1 MESKKSTIYNIIKS
15 TEFSKYLDNSTIESL
30 STIMDLV
37 DYEKSTKVYCKNEKV
52 SKFLIICSGKCD
64 LVDGNDKINRT
75 LNSGDFFGLI
85 SLFTNSSKNYDL
97 ITSEKLKTLEL
108 EKAKLIELTNKIPDI
123 KKQLLQIVNKQLF
136 NPEIN
141 AALSTIAKGVDEKTI
156 EELKKDISWKTLND
170 SEILFN
176 EGDMGDSCYIVMSGR
191 VQAIK
196 NHGKDNEVVLGELK
210 KGDIIGD
217 MALITGEK
225 RSATIKASKLSRL
238 IYISKKS
245 FDQVMY
251 SNPKALMEVSK
262 ALINRLKF
270 QDKKEKIN
278 KNIIIGI
285 ISLVDNKTNQ
295 DFYSILDN
303 NLQLFGNTENL
314 TELTS
319 HLDSNKDSLD
329 FEILLENI
337 VSNNDFLIL
346 HSNDVNDIK
355 WKENILKYSDK
366 VIIIGNPKELNSI
379 SNEELQIFN
388 NYTDL
393 NLDKIWLVLNHSK
406 DTVVPSNTK
415 KIINDRN
422 GIKTFHIKNNNE
434 NDIKRIVRFLTKQT
448 IGLTL
453 GGGGAKGFAHF
464 GVYKAMNELNIPLD
478 IIGGTS
484 AGSIV
489 ASQIAL
495 GHSFDQIIKKT
506 KKVNSLRMFKE
517 YGLPY
522 ISLIKSNKIEQAAK
536 ISAEDRDIEDLW
548 IPFFAPATDLTNS
561 KLIVF
566 NQGPLWEAI
575 RSSGALPGI
584 VLPHFMNENIIVD
597 CGLMNNLPV
606 DIMRNNYGGKII
618 CSSCSLDKSMKT
630 SIKGIPNQSK
640 MIFNKLFNKSSFE
653 KKYGYVPTVTDII
666 FKTSVVASASQ
677 INNNINMSDL
687 FLELPTSEF
696 GLTDFNNKAMLKMI
710 NIGYNYSKPKLEKFK
725 DTLIL

>member
-1 MESKKSTIYNIIKS
+1 MESEKLTIYNIIKN
-15 TEFSKYLDNSTIESL
+15 TEFSKYLDNSTIEEL
-30 STIMDLV
+30 SVIMTLV
-37 DYEKSTKVYCKNEKV
+37 DYEKSTKIYCNSEEV
-52 SKFLIICSGKCD
+52 SKFLIICSGKCN
-64 LVDGNDKINRT
+64 LVDESGAINRT

-97 ITSEKLKTLEL
+97 ITSEKSKILEL
-108 EKAKLIELTNKIPDI
+108 EKSKLMELANKIPDI

-141 AALSTIAKGVDEKTI
+141 AALSTIAKGVDTKTI
-156 EELKKDISWKTLND
+156 KELKKDISWKTLND

-176 EGDMGDSCYIVMSGR
+176 EGDIGDSCYIVMSGR
-191 VQAIK
+191 VQALK
-196 NHGKDNEVVLGELK
+196 NYGKDNEVVLGELK

-262 ALINRLKF
+262 TLINRLKF

-285 ISLVDNKTNQ
+285 LSLVDNKTNQ

-319 HLDSNKDSLD
+319 HLDSNEDSLD

-366 VIIIGNPKELNSI
+366 VIVIGNPKELNSI
-379 SNEELQIFN
+379 SKEELQIFN
-388 NYTDL
+388 NYTEL
-393 NLDKIWLVLNHSK
+393 NLDKIWLVLNHSE

-422 GIKTFHIKNNNE
+422 GIRTFHIKNNNE

-495 GHSFDQIIKKT
+495 GHSFEEIIEKN
-506 KKVNSLRMFKE
+506 KKVNALRMFKE

-566 NQGPLWEAI
+566 NKGPLWEAI

-597 CGLMNNLPV
+597 GGLMNNLPV

-696 GLTDFNNKAMLKMI
+696 GLTDFNNKAMLEMI
-710 NIGYNYSKPKLEKFK
+710 DIGYNYSKPKLEAFK

>member
-1 MESKKSTIYNIIKS
+1 MESEKLTIYNIIKN
-15 TEFSKYLDNSTIESL
+15 TEFSKYLDNSTIEEL
-30 STIMDLV
+30 SVIMTLV
-37 DYEKSTKVYCKNEKV
+37 DYEKSTKIYCNSEEV
-52 SKFLIICSGKCD
+52 SKFLIICSGECN
-64 LVDGNDKINRT
+64 LVDENSEVNRT

-97 ITSEKLKTLEL
+97 ITSEKSKILEL
-108 EKAKLIELTNKIPDI
+108 EKSKLMELANKIPDI

-141 AALSTIAKGVDEKTI
+141 AALSTIAKGVDTKTI
-156 EELKKDISWKTLND
+156 KELKKDISWKTLND

-176 EGDMGDSCYIVMSGR
+176 EGDIGDSCYIVMSGR
-191 VQAIK
+191 VQALK
-196 NHGKDNEVVLGELK
+196 NYGKDNEVVLGELK

-262 ALINRLKF
+262 TLINRLKF

-285 ISLVDNKTNQ
+285 LSLVDNKTNQ

-366 VIIIGNPKELNSI
+366 VIVIGNPKELNSI
-379 SNEELQIFN
+379 SKEELQIFN
-388 NYTDL
+388 NYTEL
-393 NLDKIWLVLNHSK
+393 NLDKIWLVLNHSE

-422 GIKTFHIKNNNE
+422 GIRTFHIKNNNE

-453 GGGGAKGFAHF
+453 GGGGAKGFSHF

-495 GHSFDQIIKKT
+495 GHSFEEIIEKN
-506 KKVNSLRMFKE
+506 KKVNALRMFKE

-566 NQGPLWEAI
+566 NKGPLWEAI

-597 CGLMNNLPV
+597 GGLMNNLPV

-696 GLTDFNNKAMLKMI
+696 GLTDFNNKAMLEMI
-710 NIGYNYSKPKLEKFK
+710 DIGYNYSKPKLEAFK

>member
-1 MESKKSTIYNIIKS
+1 MESENLTIYNVIKN
-15 TEFSKYLDNSTIESL
+15 TEFSKYLDNSTIEEL
-30 STIMDLV
+30 SKIMTLV
-37 DYEKSTKVYCKNEKV
+37 EYKKSTKIYCNGSQV
-52 SKFLIICSGKCD
+52 SKFLIIYSGKCN
-64 LVDGNDKINRT
+64 LVSENNEINRV

-97 ITSEKLKTLEL
+97 ITSEKSKIFEL
-108 EKAKLIELTNKIPDI
+108 EKSKLIELTNKSPDI

-285 ISLVDNKTNQ
+285 ISLVDNKTTQN
-295 DFYSILDN
+295 FYNILN
-303 NLQLFGNTENL
+303 SNLHLFGSIENL

-319 HLDSNKDSLD
+319 NLDSNENNLD

-346 HSNDVNDIK
+346 HSNDVSDIK
-355 WKENILKYSDK
+355 WKKIFSNIL
-366 VIIIGNPKELNSI
+366 
-379 SNEELQIFN
+379 
-388 NYTDL
+388 
-393 NLDKIWLVLNHSK
+393 
-406 DTVVPSNTK
+406 
-415 KIINDRN
+415 
-422 GIKTFHIKNNNE
+422 IK
-434 NDIKRIVRFLTKQT
+434 
-448 IGLTL
+448 
-453 GGGGAKGFAHF
+453 
-464 GVYKAMNELNIPLD
+464 
-478 IIGGTS
+478 
-484 AGSIV
+484 
-489 ASQIAL
+489 
-495 GHSFDQIIKKT
+495 
-506 KKVNSLRMFKE
+506 
-517 YGLPY
+517 
-522 ISLIKSNKIEQAAK
+522 
-536 ISAEDRDIEDLW
+536 
-548 IPFFAPATDLTNS
+548 
-561 KLIVF
+561 
-566 NQGPLWEAI
+566 
-575 RSSGALPGI
+575 
-584 VLPHFMNENIIVD
+584 
-597 CGLMNNLPV
+597 
-606 DIMRNNYGGKII
+606 
-618 CSSCSLDKSMKT
+618 
-630 SIKGIPNQSK
+630 
-640 MIFNKLFNKSSFE
+640 
-653 KKYGYVPTVTDII
+653 
-666 FKTSVVASASQ
+666 
-677 INNNINMSDL
+677 
-687 FLELPTSEF
+687 
-696 GLTDFNNKAMLKMI
+696 
-710 NIGYNYSKPKLEKFK
+710 
-725 DTLIL
+725 

>member
-1 MESKKSTIYNIIKS
+1 MESEKLTIYNIIKN
-15 TEFSKYLDNSTIESL
+15 TEFSKYLDNSTIEEL
-30 STIMDLV
+30 SVIMTLV
-37 DYEKSTKVYCKNEKV
+37 DYEKSTKIYCNSEEV
-52 SKFLIICSGKCD
+52 SKFLIICSGKCN
-64 LVDGNDKINRT
+64 LVDESGAINRT

-97 ITSEKLKTLEL
+97 ITSEKSKILEL
-108 EKAKLIELTNKIPDI
+108 EKSKLMELANKIPDI

-141 AALSTIAKGVDEKTI
+141 AALSTIAKGVDTKTI
-156 EELKKDISWKTLND
+156 KELKKDISWKTLND

-176 EGDMGDSCYIVMSGR
+176 EGDIGDSCYIVMSGR
-191 VQAIK
+191 VQALK
-196 NHGKDNEVVLGELK
+196 NYGKDNEVVLGELK

-262 ALINRLKF
+262 TLINRLKF

-285 ISLVDNKTNQ
+285 LSLVDNKTNQ

-319 HLDSNKDSLD
+319 HLDSNEDSLD

-366 VIIIGNPKELNSI
+366 VIVIGNPKELNSI
-379 SNEELQIFN
+379 SKEELQIFN
-388 NYTDL
+388 NYTEL
-393 NLDKIWLVLNHSK
+393 NLDKIWLVLNHSE

-422 GIKTFHIKNNNE
+422 GIRTFHIKNNNE

-453 GGGGAKGFAHF
+453 GGGGAKGFSHF

-495 GHSFDQIIKKT
+495 GHSFEEIIEKN
-506 KKVNSLRMFKE
+506 KKVNALRMFKE

-566 NQGPLWEAI
+566 NKGPLWEAI

-597 CGLMNNLPV
+597 GGLMNNLPV

-696 GLTDFNNKAMLKMI
+696 GLTDFNNKAMLEMI
-710 NIGYNYSKPKLEKFK
+710 DIGYNYSKPKLEAFK